1 MNPARFLRELCIVL
15 AVTGLVLWGLTR
27 WVAIPWVVEG
37 PSMEPTLSDGDRV
50 LVDLWS
56 LRRRPPRPG
65 DVVVLWG
72 PGDEAFVKRVAQEPY
87 PGKDPY
93 PAAALG
99 TQSPL
104 ESSYVVLGD
113 NSGQSRDSRDF
124 GRVPRHRV
132 RGLVVWR
139 YWPLSRLGSIR

>member
-50 LVDLWS
+50 LVELWS
-56 LRRRPPRPG
+56 LRRRPPRSG
-65 DVVVLWG
+65 DVVVLSG
-72 PGDEAFVKRVAQEPY
+72 PGDESLVKRVGQEPY

-99 TQSPL
+99 IRSSL
-104 ESSYVVLGD
+104 EPSYVVLGD
-113 NSGQSRDSRDF
+113 NPDQSRDSREF
-124 GRVPRHRV
+124 GRVPRHRF
-132 RGLVVWR
+132 RGRVVWR